1 MIRIEIPYE
10 TLTRNELH
18 LLRNL
23 VLELR
28 VPVKDASAYLEL
40 VYKLEKLIEKMKP
53 VVETN
58 VEPIE
63 EKET

>member
-1 MIRIEIPYE
+1 MIKIEIPFE

-28 VPVKDASAYLEL
+28 VPVKDAPAYLEL
-40 VYKLEKLIEKMKP
+40 VYKLEKLIEKMRP
-53 VVETN
+53 LAETN

-63 EKET
+63 EQET

>member
-1 MIRIEIPYE
+1 MIKIEIPFE

-28 VPVKDASAYLEL
+28 VPVKDAPAYLEL
-40 VYKLEKLIEKMKP
+40 VYKLEKLIEKMRP
-53 VVETN
+53 LAETN
-58 VEPIE
+58 VEPI
-63 EKET
+63 KEQET